1 MSKRKIQQ
9 DLTAFFG
16 PKRKTEEDD
25 VDKQQSDSEK
35 QQFIFDFESEQITAN
50 EFNWTLTFNIDFHP
64 ADSSRLAIDSQSHDI
79 STSKLKVHTQG
90 THRCVSSENTNYE
103 VDVSVRVGECGR
115 F

>member
-16 PKRKTEEDD
+16 PKRKADEDD

-35 QQFIFDFESEQITAN
+35 PQFIFDFESEQVTAN
-50 EFNWTLTFNIDFHP
+50 EFNWALTFNIDFHP
-64 ADSSRLAIDSQSHDI
+64 AVSSHRIDSPSHEAA
-79 STSKLKVHTQG
+79 SSKLQVHIQG
-90 THRCVSSENTNYE
+90 THRCDSSENTKYE
-103 VDVSVRVGECGR
+103 VDVSVRVGENGR